1 MVIGK
6 VRERRSWLG
15 TGSRMAVAAVLAGLA
30 AGAGGIVLTLLLH
43 AIQHWAFGY
52 TEATFFVGVERA
64 APSRRVVAMAIGGL
78 VVGVGWWA
86 LRRWCRPAPSI
97 DQALADPDQVLPL
110 GVATADAALQIVAV
124 GAGASLG
131 REGAPR
137 QLGAALAHLIATR
150 LRLSDPQRRTIVACG
165 AGAGLAAV
173 YNVPLGGALF
183 TLEILLASATMAD
196 VLPALLS
203 SGVATAV
210 AWTVLSDQPTY
221 RLPAQ
226 ILHPPLLGWAVL
238 VGPLAGL
245 VGVYFIRFTSW
256 TRRFAP
262 SGWRLPVATTALF
275 AAVGAAAILYPEL
288 LGNGKGPAQLAFDG
302 TLGLAALAV
311 LIVLKPVATGAC
323 LASGATGGLLT
334 PALATGAMLG
344 GLTGG
349 AWSLLWPGAPIAG
362 YAMIA
367 AAAVLATTQ
376 RAPLCAIALVL
387 EFTDTGLALAV
398 PMTLAVAG
406 ALLTGTLLRRLS
418 VDAGNQQ
425 PT

>member
-1 MVIGK
+1 VHRARSDRDWFTIGQGLVADVIG
-6 VRERRSWLG
+6 RFQERRSRLG
-15 TGSRMAVAAVLAGLA
+15 TGSRIAVAAGLAGLA

-52 TEATFFVGVERA
+52 TEATFLTGVERA

-86 LRRWCRPAPSI
+86 LRRWCMPVPSI
-97 DQALADPDQVLPL
+97 KQALSDPDRGLPL
-110 GVATADAALQIVAV
+110 GVLTADAALQIVAV

-150 LRLSDPQRRTIVACG
+150 LGLSVPQRRTIVACG

-183 TLEILLASATMAD
+183 TLEVLLGSAALVD
-196 VLPALLS
+196 VIPALLS

-210 AWTVLSDQPTY
+210 AWTVLSNRPTY
-221 RLPAQ
+221 LVLAPV
-226 ILHPPLLGWAVL
+226 LHTSLLLWAVL

-245 VGVYFIRFTSW
+245 VGVYFVRLTSW
-256 TRRFAP
+256 SRGFAP
-262 SGWRLPVATTALF
+262 AGWRLPVATTAVF

-302 TLGLAALAV
+302 TLSLTAVAL

-344 GLTGG
+344 ALMGG

-376 RAPLCAIALVL
+376 KAPLCAIVLVL
-387 EFTDTGLALAV
+387 EFTNTAWL
-398 PMTLAVAG
+398 
-406 ALLTGTLLRRLS
+406 
-418 VDAGNQQ
+418 
-425 PT
+425 